1 MTSKAYRVAC
11 NYVLGLLDAEVDFA
25 LGLKKAIYYC
35 QYKFTAED
43 YTDFINIPLIE
54 AEKKHLNDWMSSIL
68 SDFKPPLDLI
78 VLWFYL
84 VCEVTSANNY
94 IIDFCFAGDSQ
105 KDKIGFNMCGPGIPE
120 YLPANHL
127 AHSPL
132 LGFWAEKIDKLPF
145 ESRFLSEYI
154 LGMTY
159 AILAARD
166 LCKLYAADLG
176 QEKKTV
182 MAGFALGDGIIV
194 GQVIDRYFYP
204 QRNKSL

>member
-11 NYVLGLLDAEVDFA
+11 NYILGLLDAEVDFA
-25 LGLKKAIYYC
+25 LGLKKAICYC
-35 QYKFTAED
+35 QYKFPSED
-43 YTDFINIPLIE
+43 YSDFINMTLIE
-54 AEKKHLNDWMSSIL
+54 SEKKHLNEWMSSIL
-68 SDFKPPLDLI
+68 TDFKPPLDLI

-84 VCEVTSANNY
+84 VCEATSTNNY
-94 IIDFCFAGDSQ
+94 IIDLCFAGDS
-105 KDKIGFNMCGPGIPE
+105 KKEKIGFNMCGPGIPE

-145 ESRFLSEYI
+145 ESRFLSEYV

-166 LCKLYAADLG
+166 LCYLNAADFG
-176 QEKKTV
+176 QGKKTV
-182 MAGFALGDGIIV
+182 MAGFALGEGIIV
-194 GQVIDRYFYP
+194 GQVVDRDFILKE
-204 QRNKSL
+204 RKA